1 MLKQLLIAAAVAG
14 FVPCMGQD
22 IEIAVGPWS
31 TGDSWGS
38 FHQIAADK
46 FVSVA
51 ADDCLTI
58 FYNAGSGA
66 QAQIYAP
73 RKEGRVNPNSASEA
87 CHLYTTTGTSGE
99 YIYADLPQGD
109 SQAADVVLTDEMVR
123 CLQLY
128 GLCFEGHGVTFTKI
142 TARKAAQPDPV
153 VPAEGLGGMPMGL
166 SPKENLQNLFDSN
179 PSTTYKASQADR
191 AWAGLDL
198 GEKYVISKV
207 CWMSADDESW
217 KVNLGVFEGA
227 NNEDFSD
234 ALPEET
240 RGPMPNW
247 PNCAFSA
254 RKGKGTTPRCSASRI
269 FRPS

>member
-73 RKEGRVNPNSASEA
+73 RKEGRVNPNSAPEA
-87 CHLYTTTGTSGE
+87 IYTPRPAPPASISTLTSPRG
-99 YIYADLPQGD
+99 
-109 SQAADVVLTDEMVR
+109 
-123 CLQLY
+123 
-128 GLCFEGHGVTFTKI
+128 
-142 TARKAAQPDPV
+142 TARPQTW
-153 VPAEGLGGMPMGL
+153 
-166 SPKENLQNLFDSN
+166 F
-179 PSTTYKASQADR
+179 
-191 AWAGLDL
+191 
-198 GEKYVISKV
+198 
-207 CWMSADDESW
+207 
-217 KVNLGVFEGA
+217 
-227 NNEDFSD
+227 
-234 ALPEET
+234 
-240 RGPMPNW
+240 
-247 PNCAFSA
+247 
-254 RKGKGTTPRCSASRI
+254 
-269 FRPS
+269 